1 MSKIE
6 ELFENQG
13 DKYNEGFN
21 AGIDYIHEILKSV
34 SFNEKIDKVFESTK
48 YINGHHVSKLLKED
62 FHA

>member
-13 DKYNEGFN
+13 NNYNEGFN
-21 AGIDYIHEILKSV
+21 AGINYIHEILKSV
-34 SFNEKIDKVFESTK
+34 TFNEKIDKVFESTK
-48 YINGHHVSKLLKED
+48 YVNGHHVSKLLKED